1 MGIADL
7 RAHPGR
13 ILIVFGAPIA
23 FAITGF
29 LLSPAHARYPA
40 LDPTELVRIDVDDHR
55 KGQALPPGK
64 VLIIGSG
71 QSGCQ
76 IPEELSEGGRDVAV
90 ACGRAPWVPR
100 RFGGPRPLVVGTRN
114 RLPQLAPG
122 LASRPRGTAFPASL
136 SRAAVAGTTF
146 TCVRSRPV
154 A

>member
-55 KGQALPPGK
+55 TGQALPPGK

-71 QSGCQ
+71 ESGCQ
-76 IPEELSEGGRDVAV
+76 VLDGSAGLDQRLER
-90 ACGRAPWVPR
+90 RVPCAD
-100 RFGGPRPLVVGTRN
+100 RPK
-114 RLPQLAPG
+114 
-122 LASRPRGTAFPASL
+122 
-136 SRAAVAGTTF
+136 
-146 TCVRSRPV
+146 
-154 A
+154 